1 MDKVTMD
8 KMTAITDL
16 RLHDHAIMSVGHAT
30 KLAAPFGVQP
40 PVRVFQEG
48 VDRVARIEGDG
59 KGVDAAELAETIGRS
74 MGLDWEPAMG
84 VGTRLRRACD
94 AVIAALPA

>member
-1 MDKVTMD
+1 MD

-16 RLHDHAIMSVGHAT
+16 RLHDHSILSIEY
-30 KLAAPFGVQP
+30 AAKIGEAFGVQP
-40 PVRVFQEG
+40 PVRLFVEG
-48 VDRVARIEGDG
+48 EDRVAHIEGEG
-59 KGVDAAELAETIGRS
+59 KGVDAAELAETIGHF